1 MAKKTYST
9 PSVEIEILLTDV
21 LMISNMDNVG
31 EDEDNWEIQEVGYE
45 NFKQKKYSSF
55 SIEFYIRTFYGG
67 VCQYGKTRKSNR

>member
-31 EDEDNWEIQEVGYE
+31 EDEDNWEI
-45 NFKQKKYSSF
+45 
-55 SIEFYIRTFYGG
+55 
-67 VCQYGKTRKSNR
+67 